1 MTRDQ
6 EERDTV
12 TVEIGYAVVSAAL
25 LAGAV
30 WLVLMSPVLLFGV
43 EGSAAKAVAGTATT
57 LSAVALVWRA
67 AVVLWGFDPRRR
79 TGGAGRGLRAV
90 PGSRGRPARNMTSG
104 PPKGQTDTGR

>member
-6 EERDTV
+6 AERDAV

-43 EGSAAKAVAGTATT
+43 EGSGAKAFAGTATV
-57 LSAVALVWRA
+57 LSAAALVWRA
-67 AVVLWGFDPRRR
+67 AVVLWGFDSRRRRR
-79 TGGAGRGLRAV
+79 TGGAGRGA
-90 PGSRGRPARNMTSG
+90 PGGTR
-104 PPKGQTDTGR
+104 

>member
-6 EERDTV
+6 AERDAA

-43 EGSAAKAVAGTATT
+43 EGPAAKAVAGTATV
-57 LSAVALVWRA
+57 LSVAALLWRA
-67 AVVLWGFDPRRR
+67 AVVLWGFDSRRRRGR
-79 TGGAGRGLRAV
+79 TGGAGRGD
-90 PGSRGRPARNMTSG
+90 PRGTR
-104 PPKGQTDTGR
+104 